1 MENCCEKCKK
11 KAACDYSFNNVV
23 KDSFIEE
30 IFWENSLK
38 SPTTQ
43 KLLWEWI
50 DSKNVY
56 TKFSGLS
63 RKDFEHYSKHD
74 ESHSIAILNVITAI
88 IGKERISSLGAT
100 DLWLL
105 LHCAY
110 GHDIGM
116 HVPYAEVLDLWKN
129 MKKGTSFYDFFESCL
144 LSDDLD
150 LKKAACCIN
159 DCSKKIGVEINSV
172 FDPEFSSEE
181 LDTGWVAEIHRNC
194 SYLTSEFIR
203 RDHAKRSHHF
213 RLEQCEM
220 MEQYG
225 TPAVDPRYY
234 KIIAKC
240 FALHGC
246 SLEEVLELQEH
257 ELDLDMGKCHPR
269 FAALMLRLGDL
280 LDISSDR
287 IDRID
292 YYHYGQLPEL
302 SELHKKKHSSI
313 EHILL
318 NKQDIVLVA
327 RSNEEKVCALVD
339 EWFQM
344 IQKEVQFLIFHWTD
358 FAPKCLGGC
367 MLKKPELQ
375 VYLGEEAFRNSSDK
389 KFKLDKDILI
399 DLLIGKNLYQSRL
412 DFLREYLQNAMDASK
427 MKFWLDYSN
436 HNLDYFL
443 IPGKTVRRKKEREI
457 LPFDFQAG
465 VFEQYRIEI
474 TYYLEKKEKPGEIQV
489 HLEIEDRG
497 IGIDAQCVE
506 AISNIGSGWKKRKHY
521 AKELLL
527 MPKWLSPTG
536 GFGIGMQSAFMI
548 TEKICIETKCDFEPI
563 GRQIFLYSE
572 KDNGRIEVRDSRAER
587 IGTRISVDIP
597 FVWFLDPDNYGNW
610 EGVKKVEAGQDFF
623 DPDSFIN
630 VIGNYIYFYI
640 KKIAKK
646 SLFPIIVRERGMNPT
661 EKCGRKWEHIESVN
675 EDYLWKN
682 RQYKVGYI
690 PPAGDNEVPKFH
702 LWDMENQVYCE
713 IEINDSSVADQKGRI
728 DWYYK
733 GIYVDS
739 LEYNENEQQNHLVLS
754 WYLGTFCIDIMGI
767 PVKDCLTV
775 DRSRFKE
782 EFNYMELADTY
793 AIICI
798 EYLAK
803 KKKLLARDR
812 PTIAQ
817 LMRSLIAFAYLN
829 DFIQAEIRET
839 FDKLPED
846 NIANQKPDMMLYT
859 YTLENVLDESEK
871 QELSVQTDRHGVN
884 ISESAALSPLLVLC
898 RNLYM
903 TRTVNWA
910 FMGKPEKLN
919 VAETYSGKADV
930 LWVIGEFPGNTM
942 RLLPAL
948 MQKLYSGKVLDD
960 KGIEIHYYNR
970 NQEEREE
977 KERRERSSIER
988 IMKEAEGE
996 QVYFVPD
1003 DMYPE
1008 LHVTKI
1014 PVNAAIDSVRK
1025 EQNMILSPIP
1035 QKFRMV
1041 KEMVA
1046 LNRSEEPET
1055 AYVELITNES
1065 RFDLL
1070 VHWVYKYAK
1079 NKGNDISII
1088 RQKNIELIRKYYE
1101 VCMKENSEEE

>member
-1 MENCCEKCKK
+1 M
-11 KAACDYSFNNVV
+11 
-23 KDSFIEE
+23 
-30 IFWENSLK
+30 
-38 SPTTQ
+38 
-43 KLLWEWI
+43 
-50 DSKNVY
+50 
-56 TKFSGLS
+56 G
-63 RKDFEHYSKHD
+63 
-74 ESHSIAILNVITAI
+74 
-88 IGKERISSLGAT
+88 
-100 DLWLL
+100 
-105 LHCAY
+105 
-110 GHDIGM
+110 
-116 HVPYAEVLDLWKN
+116 EV
-129 MKKGTSFYDFFESCL
+129 
-144 LSDDLD
+144 
-150 LKKAACCIN
+150 
-159 DCSKKIGVEINSV
+159 
-172 FDPEFSSEE
+172 
-181 LDTGWVAEIHRNC
+181 
-194 SYLTSEFIR
+194 
-203 RDHAKRSHHF
+203 
-213 RLEQCEM
+213 
-220 MEQYG
+220 
-225 TPAVDPRYY
+225 
-234 KIIAKC
+234 
-240 FALHGC
+240 
-246 SLEEVLELQEH
+246 
-257 ELDLDMGKCHPR
+257 
-269 FAALMLRLGDL
+269 
-280 LDISSDR
+280 
-287 IDRID
+287 
-292 YYHYGQLPEL
+292 
-302 SELHKKKHSSI
+302 
-313 EHILL
+313 
-318 NKQDIVLVA
+318 
-327 RSNEEKVCALVD
+327 
-339 EWFQM
+339 
-344 IQKEVQFLIFHWTD
+344 
-358 FAPKCLGGC
+358 
-367 MLKKPELQ
+367 
-375 VYLGEEAFRNSSDK
+375 AFRNASDK

-399 DLLIGKNLYQSRL
+399 DLLIGKNLYQSRF

-443 IPGKTVRRKKEREI
+443 IPGKNVRRKREREV

-521 AKELLL
+521 ARELLL

-548 TEKICIETKCDFEPI
+548 TDKICIETKCDFEPI

-572 KDNGRIEVRDSRAER
+572 KDNGRIEVRESRAER

-597 FVWFLDPDNYGNW
+597 FVWFLDPDNYGKR
-610 EGVKKVEAGQDFF
+610 EELKKTETDQDFF
-623 DPDSFIN
+623 DPDNFIN
-630 VIGNYIYFYI
+630 AIGNYIGSYI
-640 KKIAKK
+640 EKTAKK

-661 EKCGRKWEHIESVN
+661 GKCGRKWEHIGSVN

-682 RQYKVGYI
+682 QQYKVGYI
-690 PPAGDNEVPKFH
+690 SPVGDNGIPKFH
-702 LWDMENQVYCE
+702 LWDIEKGVYCE
-713 IEINDSSVADQKGRI
+713 IEINDSSVVDQTAKI
-728 DWYYK
+728 KWYYK
-733 GIYVDS
+733 GIYV
-739 LEYNENEQQNHLVLS
+739 ENPTYAFIRQNHLVLS
-754 WYLGTFCIDIMGI
+754 EYLGNTFIDIMGI

-803 KKKLLARDR
+803 KKKLLAKDR

-829 DFIQAEIRET
+829 DSIQAEIRES

-846 NIANQKPDMMLYT
+846 SIVNQKPDMMLYT
-859 YTLENVLDESEK
+859 YTLGKTLDESEK
-871 QELSVQTDRHGVN
+871 QELSVQTDHQGVN
-884 ISESAALSPLLVLC
+884 ISESATLSPLLVLC

-903 TRTVNWA
+903 ARTVNWA
-910 FMGKPEKLN
+910 LMGKPEKLDM
-919 VAETYSGKADV
+919 TDMYSDKLDV

-948 MQKLYSGKVLDD
+948 MQKLYAGKVLDD